1 MRRLLWLAGVACL
14 LVLAACSGVADLPAL
29 PREVLSLSL
38 GPSRTPTPVP
48 TTTPTATP
56 TPTLTP
62 TATPTPTATLRPAE
76 ATLRVD
82 PPSVGQG
89 KTLVVS
95 VRSDRAIKAR
105 GALGGMALSF
115 YPADNAAWAVVG
127 IPLDAPAGEMP
138 LQVEVTDAQGRT
150 QTLTASVQIV
160 ANAGSVITLNIPPDK
175 RELLEPEV
183 TGPELAQLRAVWNE
197 QTPLWRGS
205 AFRSPLANV
214 APASAGFGQYRIF
227 DGGALRDFHTGID
240 YAVPSGTPI
249 QAPAAGRV
257 VVAEPMKVRGN
268 NIWIDHGWGVYS
280 GYFHL
285 SSLAVEPGQ
294 LVKPGQTLGTVGTTG
309 RSTGPH
315 LHWEMRVN
323 GVAVDP
329 LEWTRRAIGP
339 VGREAGP

>member
-1 MRRLLWLAGVACL
+1 MRWLLGLAVVASL
-14 LVLAACSGVADLPAL
+14 LVVAGCSGAAELPAL

-38 GPSRTPTPVP
+38 GPSPTPTASVTPIPTATATATPTP

-56 TPTLTP
+56 TPT
-62 TATPTPTATLRPAE
+62 ATATLRPAE
-76 ATLRVD
+76 VTLRVD

-95 VRSDRAIKAR
+95 VRSDRAVKAS
-105 GALGGMALSF
+105 GALGGMALPF

-127 IPLDAPAGEMP
+127 IPLDAPAGDLP
-138 LQVEVTDAQGRT
+138 LQVEVTDGQGRT

-160 ANAGSVITLNIPPDK
+160 ANAGPTVALNIPPDK

-183 TGPELAQLRAVWNE
+183 SGPELAQLRAVWDE
-197 QTPLWRGS
+197 QSPLWRGT

-214 APASAGFGQYRIF
+214 APTSAGFGQYRIY
-227 DGGALRDFHTGID
+227 DEGALRDFHTGMD
-240 YAVPSGTPI
+240 YAAASGTPI

-257 VVAEPMKVRGN
+257 VVAEPMKIRGN
-268 NIWIDHGWGVYS
+268 NVWLDHGWGVYS

-294 LVKPGQTLGTVGTTG
+294 LVKPGQVLGTVGTTG

-329 LEWTRRAIGP
+329 LE
-339 VGREAGP
+339 